1 VGPGV
6 SDTGS
11 KASAI
16 NHILTEAA
24 FAALTASFQREP
36 LLAVDTEAASFH
48 RYRDRIYLIQLS
60 SRSETAVVDPLA
72 VHDLGGLGTLLSNP
86 SIEIIFHD
94 ADYDLRILDRDYRFH
109 AVNLFDTRIAAQLL
123 NEPGIGLAALL
134 EKYVGVKL
142 DKRFQRADW
151 SVRPLKPGMLQYAAD
166 DTRFLPVLR
175 DLLKERL
182 VAADRWSWARE
193 EFELLEGV
201 RWNAGGPPEE
211 AYLRIKGARTLKGR
225 QLAVLRAL
233 FEWRERIAAQLDR
246 AQFRIVHNDTLLTIS
261 KSQPRTPGALQE
273 AARLSPDL
281 LRRWGEGI
289 LGAVESGLAA
299 PQSSIPVFE
308 RTRRPAPDPE
318 RDARLERLKTA
329 RNAIAQRLDLAPGV
343 LGANG
348 LLEAI
353 ANQNP
358 QRLEELEAIPDMRRW
373 QRKVLGKELIEAANA
388 TS

>member
-1 VGPGV
+1 V

-11 KASAI
+11 EAPAI
-16 NHILTEAA
+16 NHILTGQA
-24 FAALTASFQREP
+24 FDTLIGRFQGAP
-36 LLAVDTEAASFH
+36 LVAVDTEAASFH
-48 RYRDRIYLIQLS
+48 RHKDRIYLIQLS
-60 SRSETAVVDPLA
+60 SRDETAVVDPLA
-72 VHDLGGLGTLLSNP
+72 VHELSGLGTLLSNP
-86 SIEIIFHD
+86 AIEVIFHD
-94 ADYDLRILDRDYRFH
+94 ADYDLRILDRDYGFH

-182 VAADRWSWARE
+182 LAAERWSWAKE

-201 RWNAGGPPEE
+201 RWNAGGPPGE
-211 AYLRIKGARTLKGR
+211 AYLRMKGARTLKGR
-225 QLAVLRAL
+225 QLVVLRAL
-233 FEWRERIAAQLDR
+233 FQWRERIAAQLDR
-246 AQFRIVHNDTLLTIS
+246 APFRIVHNDTLLAVA
-261 KSQPRTPGALQE
+261 KAQPRTPSALQE

-308 RTRRPAPDPE
+308 RSRRPPPDPE
-318 RDARLERLKTA
+318 RDARLERLKAA

-343 LGANG
+343 LCANG

-358 QRLEELEAIPDMRRW
+358 DRAEELEAIPDMRRW
-373 QRKVLGKELIEAANA
+373 QREVLGKELIEAAKA

>member
-1 VGPGV
+1 M
-6 SDTGS
+6 SDTDS
-11 KASAI
+11 KAAAI
-16 NHILTEAA
+16 NHILTGGA
-24 FAALTASFQREP
+24 FDALIGRFQDAP

-72 VHDLGGLGTLLSNP
+72 VHDLARLGALLSDP
-86 SIEIIFHD
+86 AIEIIFHD
-94 ADYDLRILDRDYRFH
+94 ADYDLRILDRDYGFH

-182 VAADRWSWARE
+182 VAADRWSWASE

-201 RWNAGGPPEE
+201 RWNAAGPPEE
-211 AYLRIKGARTLKGR
+211 AYLRMKGARSLKGP
-225 QLAVLRAL
+225 QLAVLRAV
-233 FEWRERIAAQLDR
+233 FEWRERMAAQLDR
-246 AQFRIVHNDTLLTIS
+246 AQFRIVHNDTLLAIA
-261 KSQPRTPGALQE
+261 KAQPRTPGALQE
-273 AARLSPDL
+273 AAHLSPDL
-281 LRRWGEGI
+281 IRRWGEGI
-289 LGAVESGLAA
+289 LDAVEGGLAA

-308 RTRRPAPDPE
+308 RSRRPPPDPE

-343 LGANG
+343 LCANG

-358 QRLEELEAIPDMRRW
+358 HRLEELEAIPDMRRW
-373 QRKVLGKELIEAANA
+373 QRKVLGKELIAAANA
-388 TS
+388 RS